1 MITTMPVNQT
11 VQYSALG
18 VQQSTISRLKDI
30 RTSEQS
36 SNPSHVVLEVKRHA
50 KNVVKDS
57 WQENVASQEDNSG
70 DIGSEQEREG
80 EQVREYRKEKRKEEL
95 GKE

>member
-1 MITTMPVNQT
+1 MP
-11 VQYSALG
+11 
-18 VQQSTISRLKDI
+18 
-30 RTSEQS
+30 
-36 SNPSHVVLEVKRHA
+36 
-50 KNVVKDS
+50 KNGKKDS
-57 WQENVASQEDNSG
+57 WKVDVASEEDNSG